1 MNTAT
6 YTLLLKKN
14 GLRLYST
21 ILLVKFVDALHGFP
35 VKQLRDLRHA
45 LFF

>member
-6 YTLLLKKN
+6 HSLLLKKN
-14 GLRLYST
+14 GLLLYST
-21 ILLVKFVDALHGFP
+21 ILLGKFVDALYGFP

-45 LFF
+45 LFV